1 MEALN
6 LLYELGKPLVM
17 LFVALDPIGS
27 IPYYQALMA
36 GMERERRLRTL
47 RLSVLV
53 ASVILTLFILLGDA
67 VMRLFGITF
76 DDFRIAAGIVLLISS
91 VALLLDIQIGAI
103 KPGSESVA
111 IVPLATPLLAG
122 PASISIVIYIKY
134 HWSLP
139 VALLVIA
146 IDSMLAYII
155 LASGDLIFRLVG
167 KQGLLVLDKFMSLI
181 MAALAVSLIRGGV
194 EDIIKGEGPA
204 TSP

>member
-1 MEALN
+1 MEALSFV
-6 LLYELGKPLVM
+6 YEIGKPLVM
-17 LFVALDPIGS
+17 LFITLDPIGN

-36 GMERERRLRTL
+36 GMERERRTKTL
-47 RLSVLV
+47 RLSVIV

-103 KPGSESVA
+103 RPGSESVA

-122 PASISIVIYIKY
+122 PASISIAIYIKY
-134 HWSLP
+134 HWSLA
-139 VALLVIA
+139 VAFGAIA
-146 IDSMLAYII
+146 VNAVLAYII

-167 KQGLLVLDKFMSLI
+167 KQGLLVLDKFMSLL
-181 MAALAVSLIRGGV
+181 MAALAVSLIRSGV
-194 EDIIKGEGPA
+194 EDIIKGENA
-204 TSP
+204 TYP